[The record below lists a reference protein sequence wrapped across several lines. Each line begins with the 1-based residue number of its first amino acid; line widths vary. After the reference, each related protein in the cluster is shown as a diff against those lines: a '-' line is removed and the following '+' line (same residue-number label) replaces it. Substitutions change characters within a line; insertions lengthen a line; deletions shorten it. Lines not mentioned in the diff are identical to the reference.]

1 MSKAILVAIIIFVS
15 GCLGMVI
22 GLEFLGGYT
31 ELAYLLQLL
40 LWVHLSFISTK
51 RRNKL
56 QIYIR
61 IFKRG

>member
-1 MSKAILVAIIIFVS
+1 MSKAILVAIIIFVL

>member
-1 MSKAILVAIIIFVS
+1 MSKAILVAIITFVL

>member
-1 MSKAILVAIIIFVS
+1 MSKAILVAIITFVL
-15 GCLGMVI
+15 GCLGIVI

>member
-1 MSKAILVAIIIFVS
+1 MSKAIVAAIIIFVL
-15 GCLGMVI
+15 GCLGIVI

>member
-1 MSKAILVAIIIFVS
+1 MSKAILAAIITFVL

-40 LWVHLSFISTK
+40 LWVHLSFISTN